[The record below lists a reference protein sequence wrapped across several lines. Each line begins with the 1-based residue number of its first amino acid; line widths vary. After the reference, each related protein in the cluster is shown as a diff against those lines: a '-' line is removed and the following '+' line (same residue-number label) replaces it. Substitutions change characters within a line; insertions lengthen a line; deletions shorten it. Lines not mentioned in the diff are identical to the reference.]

1 MKEKKI
7 SHFSIFKQYINF
19 IKKPC
24 DHQLDASSYG
34 FSWRVGLTEAW
45 WKSGPEWCVFSSGFW
60 SCVNQHCTTVNV
72 LWLLKLNFLFLV
84 LFFQPW
90 PPYYPTT
97 IDVPSWPKLPT
108 DNQCPS
114 LTHPTHLSFIFSLVK
129 CLHLVKTSISSS
141 LNLYFSAKTFL
152 LSNQTSTSW
161 QNFYV
166 LLVKPLTFDK
176 TSIFS

>member
-1 MKEKKI
+1 MVSVDVWVWLK
-7 SHFSIFKQYINF
+7 
-19 IKKPC
+19 
-24 DHQLDASSYG
+24 LDGKVGQSGAFFHPASDPALTNIVPRSMFYG
-34 FSWRVGLTEAW
+34 YWNWTF
-45 WKSGPEWCVFSSGFW
+45 FFW
-60 SCVNQHCTTVNV
+60 S
-72 LWLLKLNFLFLV
+72 
-84 LFFQPW
+84 FFQPW

-152 LSNQTSTSW
+152 LSIQASTSW
-161 QNFYV
+161 QNFDV